1 MIRNLLKCLNSTKN
15 SVKMKKGCMI
25 NESATIRDALVAINS
40 IRGYGESLIVVN
52 EAQQMVGS
60 LTDGDIRRGLIA
72 GAELSDVV
80 SKIMHRDFKYV
91 KQTEFDVAHLKAF
104 RDRRIMFVPVLDE
117 QKRVVDV
124 VNMTKYKSK
133 LPIDAVLMAGGK
145 GERLRPLTEKTPK
158 PLLEVGGK
166 CIIDHNIDR
175 LISYG
180 VEHINVTVNYLGE
193 QLEEHFATPRD
204 GVQVRTFRE
213 PKFLGT
219 IGSIK
224 FVDTFFNDT
233 ILVMNSDLF
242 TNIDYE
248 DFFLHFQ
255 QNDAEMSVAAVPYNV
270 SIELGILDLDG
281 RNVKGLLEKPKFNYY
296 ANAGIYLIKKRA
308 LAEIPE
314 DTFFH
319 ATHLVEKLIA
329 QGKKVIRYPL
339 NGTWIDIGT
348 PQEYQKAKDL
358 VKHLK

>member
-1 MIRNLLKCLNSTKN
+1 MTFESHCINS
-15 SVKMKKGCMI
+15 SL
-25 NESATIRDALVAINS
+25 TIKDALIALNNLRNATLTLFVLND
-40 IRGYGESLIVVN
+40 N
-52 EAQQMVGS
+52 AQIIGT
-60 LTDGDIRRGLIA
+60 LTDGDIRRALVNGYGLDCT
-72 GAELSDVV
+72 LDKV
-80 SKIMHRDFKYV
+80 MHRDYKFICQK
-91 KQTEFDVAHLKAF
+91 EFTVANLRSF
-104 RDRRIMFVPVLDE
+104 RDRRIIFIPILDGE
-117 QKRVVDV
+117 NHVVDV
-124 VNMTKYKSK
+124 VNLQKFKSK

-166 CIIDHNIDR
+166 CIIDHNVDR

-180 VEHINVTVNYLGE
+180 VEHVNVTVNYLGE
-193 QLEEHFATPRD
+193 QIEEHFDTPRD

-224 FVDTFFNDT
+224 FVDIFYNDT

-255 QNDAEMSVAAVPYNV
+255 IHDAEMSVAAVPYNI

-281 RNVKGLLEKPKFNYY
+281 HNIKGLIEKPKYNYY

-348 PQEYQKAKDL
+348 YQEYERAKEL